1 MRKKI
6 LLTRGIGNER
16 DTQALQNLG
25 IDTVSES
32 FTQITAGQ
40 ESDAHELLALA
51 ESFTAWVVITSINAI
66 DFWGELV
73 GVCELK
79 KVFDSNSQLNF
90 AAVGESSAAAL
101 RAYGQTEIKIPVIP
115 SAEGLLD
122 LLLKESSSSA
132 LIPTGNLARKV
143 IPYGLREAGWNV
155 ETRVVYKNDPVT
167 TAPRSIRA
175 LERDEFDGILLRSPS
190 AVRALISFL
199 PKPNTAI
206 FCGGTTTADQAREL
220 GLTVTG
226 VTDNPTPEGIAKMIS
241 EKLKGSQ

>member
-1 MRKKI
+1 MTKRI

-16 DTQALQNLG
+16 DQQALQNVG

-40 ESDAHELLALA
+40 ESDARELLALA
-51 ESFTAWVVITSINAI
+51 EKITAWVVVTSINAI

-73 GVCELK
+73 GVCELRK
-79 KVFDSNSQLNF
+79 AFDSNSQLNF

-101 RAYGQTEIKIPVIP
+101 RAYGQRNIKVPVI
-115 SAEGLLD
+115 STAEGLLD
-122 LLLKESSSSA
+122 LLLREPSSSA
-132 LIPTGNLARKV
+132 LIPASNIARKV
-143 IPYGLREAGWNV
+143 IPDGLQEAGWNV
-155 ETRVVYKNDPVT
+155 ESRVVYKNEPVT
-167 TAPRSIRA
+167 TAPSSIKG

-199 PKPNTAI
+199 PKPNAAI
-206 FCGGTTTADQAREL
+206 FCGGITTATEASEL

-226 VTDNPTPEGIAKMIS
+226 VTDDPTPEGIAKMIS
-241 EKLKGSQ
+241 EKLKG

>member
-1 MRKKI
+1 MTKRI

-16 DTQALQNLG
+16 DKQALQNVG
-25 IDTVSES
+25 IDTISES

-40 ESDAHELLALA
+40 ESDARELLALA
-51 ESFTAWVVITSINAI
+51 EKITAWVVVTSINAI

-73 GVCELK
+73 GVCELRK
-79 KVFDSNSQLNF
+79 ALDSNSQLNF

-101 RAYGQTEIKIPVIP
+101 RAYGQTNIKVPVI
-115 SAEGLLD
+115 STAEGLLD
-122 LLLKESSSSA
+122 LLLREPSSSA
-132 LIPTGNLARKV
+132 LIPTSNIARKV
-143 IPYGLREAGWNV
+143 IPHGLQEAGWNV
-155 ETRVVYKNDPVT
+155 ESRVVYKNEPVT
-167 TAPRSIRA
+167 TAPSSIKG

-206 FCGGTTTADQAREL
+206 FCGGITTANAANEL

-226 VTDNPTPEGIAKMIS
+226 ATDDPTPEGIAKMIS
-241 EKLKGSQ
+241 EKLKG